1 MKTATVSDFRA
12 NMKERLQ
19 EIEDD
24 KDILILT
31 GPKTDYVVLSLEH
44 YNAIKETHYL
54 LSSPANSAR
63 LMESIAQ
70 DRAGEYVQPR
80 AIVVKKNRQTA
91 VPSAGKKTGITIK
104 LAKKRK

>member
-1 MKTATVSDFRA
+1 
-12 NMKERLQ
+12 MKERLQ

-31 GPKTDYVVLSLEH
+31 GPKTAYVVLSLED
-44 YNAIKETHYL
+44 YNAMKETHYL
-54 LSSPANSAR
+54 LSNPANSAR

-80 AIVVKKNRQTA
+80 TIVVEKSEQTPVRSARKKA
-91 VPSAGKKTGITIK
+91 GITIK
-104 LAKKRK
+104 LPAKKRK